1 MNNEL
6 FIKIVSAIITIITA
20 LITAYVIPWLKTK
33 INENQ
38 MVQINKYIELA
49 VRCANQVYTPEE
61 WPQKKEFVFDY
72 ITEIVNKKFS
82 ISLSQEDIDLM
93 IEGIVNEV
101 KAK

>member
-38 MVQINKYIELA
+38 MIQINKYIELA
-49 VRCANQVYTPEE
+49 VRCANQIFTPEQWAE
-61 WPQKKEFVFDY
+61 KKDFVLEY
-72 ITEIVNKKFS
+72 VTETVNNKFS
-82 ISLSQEDIDLM
+82 LTLSQEDIDLM
-93 IEGIVNEV
+93 IEGVVNEV
-101 KAK
+101 KNK